1 MPRFTLICPTVC
13 PQYTNVTDRTGQ
25 DRQTTVRWHRTNR
38 FTNGRPKTKRSID
51 TSHTTEVMAI
61 FVTFVTYFGQH
72 SVAMATSLDPC
83 NQKCIFWIN
92 SLWKLPVISHH
103 IIVICPRNAYIT
115 IFVPKFVV
123 TVTPLC
129 PLCTGVS
136 KYNSLVLTRHLDL
149 DPLGQGTPLGPWY
162 IWVTNPQVH
171 LVSKFS
177 AHLVGPNPGSRYTWD
192 IMYTNSKVH
201 LSQNTLSPAR
211 SRSWFTLLSKFSTQ
225 LGPLTRKY
233 TLLINYTNHQNIGPF
248 QSTDPLVQRP
258 WYSNMS
264 EQNSTKYIKYTWC
277 CFALTYWYCN
287 LIWCLLLEASSS
299 SGEIFRVA

>member
-1 MPRFTLICPTVC
+1 
-13 PQYTNVTDRTGQ
+13 
-25 DRQTTVRWHRTNR
+25 
-38 FTNGRPKTKRSID
+38 
-51 TSHTTEVMAI
+51 MAI

-83 NQKCIFWIN
+83 NQKCIFWID

-149 DPLGQGTPLGPWY
+149 DPLGQGTPMGPWY
-162 IWVTNPQVH
+162 IWVTNPKVH

-177 AHLVGPNPGSRYTWD
+177 AHLVGPNRGSRYTWD
-192 IMYTNSKVH
+192 IMYTNTKVH
-201 LSQNTLSPAR
+201 LSRTLKA
-211 SRSWFTLLSKFSTQ
+211 Q

-233 TLLINYTNHQNIGPF
+233 TLLINYTNHQNIDPF
-248 QSTDPLVQRP
+248 QSTEPLVQPP

-264 EQNSTKYIKYTWC
+264 EQNSTKYIKYTLC

-299 SGEIFRVA
+299 SSSGEIFRVA